1 MQKSSSQYQYSS
13 INIPVGRYRII
24 HLSLSIYIGL
34 AKVWS
39 VQVLQINMA
48 WLSSSSRLAPLCL
61 LLLVAAS
68 LAVATP
74 EDYLNP
80 HNVARGNVE
89 VPAVVW
95 NDTVAAFAEE
105 YAADLYAG
113 GCHLQPSSTE
123 DYGENLYFNSDQ
135 SSTAADAVAS
145 WVSPTLDGDWYHHD
159 TNTCTAPAGESCGHY
174 TQVVWYNSTDIG
186 CATVVCE
193 TGDNTGVVVA
203 CNYWPPGNIPGE
215 SPY

>member
-1 MQKSSSQYQYSS
+1 
-13 INIPVGRYRII
+13 
-24 HLSLSIYIGL
+24 
-34 AKVWS
+34 
-39 VQVLQINMA
+39 MA

-95 NDTVAAFAEE
+95 NGTVAAFAED
-105 YAADLYAG
+105 YAAELNAG
-113 GCHLQPSSTE
+113 GCQLQPSGTR
-123 DYGENLYFNSDQ
+123 DYGENLYFSSES

-145 WVSPTLDGDWYHHD
+145 WVSEEQWYDHN
-159 TNTCTAPAGESCGHY
+159 TNSCSAPEGNSCGHY

-186 CATVVCE
+186 CATVVCD

>member
-1 MQKSSSQYQYSS
+1 
-13 INIPVGRYRII
+13 
-24 HLSLSIYIGL
+24 
-34 AKVWS
+34 
-39 VQVLQINMA
+39 MA

-80 HNVARGNVE
+80 HNVARINVG

-95 NDTVAAFAEE
+95 NDTVSAFAED

-113 GCHLQPSSTE
+113 GCHLQPSSTQ

-135 SSTAADAVAS
+135 SSTTAEADAVAS
-145 WVSPTLDGDWYHHD
+145 WVSEGLCYHHD
-159 TNTCTAPAGESCGHY
+159 TNSCSAPAGESCGHY

-193 TGDNTGVVVA
+193 TGENTGVVVA
-203 CNYWPPGNIPGE
+203 CNYWPPGNIPGQ